1 MIVVHYPFFSTEKLE
16 FLWAGIRHHRIIG
29 LMPHATRQMEES
41 HKITRCSGC
50 LDTNYICA
58 YLILLYHQSI
68 HYFWLA
74 FFDLSSDP
82 AGFHI
87 SLTFIDLSPLSSSRL
102 IWQAVGPTRPFGN
115 GAALTQ
121 TTTQPCQDTNSF
133 QCGHHCR
140 YQ

>member
-1 MIVVHYPFFSTEKLE
+1 MQRGNYKSRMRLLDALVVSTQ
-16 FLWAGIRHHRIIG
+16 IIY
-29 LMPHATRQMEES
+29 A
-41 HKITRCSGC
+41 HK
-50 LDTNYICA
+50 
-58 YLILLYHQSI
+58 YLIHSPLYHQSI

-74 FFDLSSDP
+74 FFDLSSDL